1 MTDTKRGPLFLILFA
16 ALMAGAGN
24 GISLVAFPWLVLQ
37 RNGSALD
44 ASIVAMAGTLPLLA
58 ATLIAGA
65 AVDYLGRRRVSMIS
79 DALSALSVAAVPL
92 LALTFGVHA
101 INVAVLAGLAALGAF
116 FDPAGMTARETM
128 LPEAATRAGWTLD
141 HANSVYEAIFNLAYI
156 VGPGIGGLLIAT
168 LGGVNTMWVTASA
181 FGLSIVAIAVLRLEG
196 AGKPDRTALP
206 DGVWAGIMEGLRFVW
221 NNKVL
226 RTLAFVDLAATGLYM
241 PMESVLFPKYFT
253 DRNEPAQL
261 GWVLMALSVGG
272 LIGALGYAL
281 LSKYSSKRAIMLTAV
296 LTLGVAMTIIAFLP
310 PLPLILVLCAVVGSG
325 LRADRADL
333 QLRDADPRAAA
344 SAWPRR
350 RRHGVAGLR
359 GRTARVDRGRP
370 ARRLRRPACDVPGV
384 VPADAGAG
392 HRRRLLAGVARVG
405 SLTGVGRAKY
415 CPPQQVTSTPAP
427 QLLWRRTFRP
437 CGLRAPGGAA
447 WPPRTSRRSPRA
459 PRPTA
464 RGRRACARPRL

>member
-1 MTDTKRGPLFLILFA
+1 MTNSKRGPALLILFA

-24 GISLVAFPWLVLQ
+24 GISIVAFPWLVLP

-44 ASIVAMAGTLPLLA
+44 GALVAMAGTLPLLA

-92 LALTFGVHA
+92 LALTFGVDA

-141 HANSVYEAIFNLAYI
+141 HANSVYEAVFNLSYI
-156 VGPGIGGLLIAT
+156 VGPGIGGLLIAA
-168 LGGVNTMWVTASA
+168 LGGINTLWVTASA
-181 FGLSIVAIAVLRLEG
+181 FGLSMIAIAVLRLEG

-206 DGVWAGIMEGLRFVW
+206 EGVWAGIVEGLKFVW

-281 LSKYSSKRAIMLTAV
+281 LSKYASRRAVMLTAG
-296 LTLGVAMTIIAFLP
+296 LTLGGAVALISFLP
-310 PLPLILVLCAVVGSG
+310 PPPLILVL
-325 LRADRADL
+325 
-333 QLRDADPRAAA
+333 
-344 SAWPRR
+344 
-350 RRHGVAGLR
+350 
-359 GRTARVDRGRP
+359 
-370 ARRLRRPACDVPGV
+370 
-384 VPADAGAG
+384 
-392 HRRRLLAGVARVG
+392 
-405 SLTGVGRAKY
+405 
-415 CPPQQVTSTPAP
+415 
-427 QLLWRRTFRP
+427 
-437 CGLRAPGGAA
+437 
-447 WPPRTSRRSPRA
+447 
-459 PRPTA
+459 
-464 RGRRACARPRL
+464 

>member
-1 MTDTKRGPLFLILFA
+1 MINGKRGPLFVILFA

-24 GISLVAFPWLVLQ
+24 GISIVAFPWLVLQ

-44 ASIVAMAGTLPLLA
+44 ASIVAMAGTVPLLV

-65 AVDYLGRRRVSMIS
+65 AVDYLGRKRVSMIS
-79 DALSALSVAAVPL
+79 DALSALSVAAVPV
-92 LALTFGVHA
+92 LALTCGAHVV
-101 INVAVLAGLAALGAF
+101 NVAVLACLAALGAF

-141 HANSVYEAIFNLAYI
+141 HANSVYEAVFNLSYI

-181 FGLSIVAIAVLRLEG
+181 FCLSIVAIAMLRLEG
-196 AGKPDRTALP
+196 AGTPDHNALP
-206 DGVWAGIMEGLRFVW
+206 DGVWAGVVEGLRFVW

-272 LIGALGYAL
+272 LVGALGYAV
-281 LSKYSSKRAIMLTAV
+281 LSTRMKRRTTMLIAL

-310 PLPLILVLCAVVGSG
+310 PLPLILVLCAVVGFVYG
-325 LRADRADL
+325 PMAPIYNYVMQTRAP
-333 QLRDADPRAAA
+333 Q
-344 SAWPRR
+344 
-350 RRHGVAGLR
+350 HLR
-359 GRTARVDRGRP
+359 GRV
-370 ARRLRRPACDVPGV
+370 VGV
-384 VPADAGAG
+384 MGSLAYAAGPLGLVLAGPLADAAG
-392 HRRRLLAGVARVG
+392 LHATFLALALPMLLLGLVALRLPALRDLDREPVAD
-405 SLTGVGRAKY
+405 
-415 CPPQQVTSTPAP
+415 PEHAP
-427 QLLWRRTFRP
+427 
-437 CGLRAPGGAA
+437 
-447 WPPRTSRRSPRA
+447 
-459 PRPTA
+459 
-464 RGRRACARPRL
+464 